1 MSGAYM
7 LLLPFV
13 HPSNEVGV
21 RSAAWVPVHL
31 LYFAA
36 LTIILL
42 VLVGIFARQLQ
53 QAGRLSGAGFLTA
66 FAGTAMLLR
75 RGGSTSSPPISVRG
89 RRSGCGS

>member
-1 MSGAYM
+1 M

-13 HPSNEVGV
+13 HPSDEVGV

-42 VLVGIFARQLQ
+42 VSCWPLAN
-53 QAGRLSGAGFLTA
+53 
-66 FAGTAMLLR
+66 
-75 RGGSTSSPPISVRG
+75 P
-89 RRSGCGS
+89 